1 MCVDLGAK
9 IIRTSRSKGSFMKKR
24 PERSYALE
32 ISDLTVHYG
41 LQPVLWDICLAIPQ
55 GSMVGIIGPNGAG
68 KSTLIRSV
76 LGLVKQSTG
85 FTRFFGKSLESM
97 RQSIAYV
104 PQKECVDWTF
114 PITVRELVTMGTYP
128 KRGFL
133 GRLSPKDRA
142 VVEEA
147 LELLGMTSMADR
159 HISQLSGGQ
168 QQRAFLARALVQNAD
183 LYFLDEPLRGVDHTS
198 EQLLIDTLKAMKL
211 EGKTIFVVHH
221 DLLSAK
227 RYFDWLIL
235 LNMRLVQSGPI
246 KEVFTLENLQQT
258 YGEKLS
264 LVEEALRL
272 TEETR

>member
-1 MCVDLGAK
+1 M
-9 IIRTSRSKGSFMKKR
+9 RKGIEI
-24 PERSYALE
+24 PYALE
-32 ISDLTVHYG
+32 ISDLNVHYG
-41 LQPVLWDICLAIPQ
+41 LQPVLWDVCLSVPK

-85 FTRFFGKSLESM
+85 IVRFLGKPLEAM
-97 RQSIAYV
+97 RHSIAYI

-133 GRLSPKDRA
+133 GRLSPKDIA
-142 VVEEA
+142 AVEEA
-147 LELLGMTSMADR
+147 MELLGMASMADR
-159 HISQLSGGQ
+159 HINQLSGGQ

-183 LYFLDEPLRGVDHTS
+183 LYFLDEPFRGVDHTS

-235 LNMRLVQSGPI
+235 LNMRLVQSGPTRN
-246 KEVFTLENLQQT
+246 VFTLEYLQQT

-272 TEETR
+272 TEEKR